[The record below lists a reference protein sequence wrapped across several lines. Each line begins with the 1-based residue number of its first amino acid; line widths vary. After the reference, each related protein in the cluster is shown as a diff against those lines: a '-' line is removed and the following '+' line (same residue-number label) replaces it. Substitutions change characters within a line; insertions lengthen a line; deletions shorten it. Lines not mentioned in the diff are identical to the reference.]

1 MFFGHAGALPV
12 IPPQLLGAELRN
24 SIVKDETNDGTA
36 PPTQPW
42 RNKLNLKPSYTTLG
56 FAGMLSAR
64 DSAPTHVAFTQ
75 IPVQNGIDSM

>member
-1 MFFGHAGALPV
+1 
-12 IPPQLLGAELRN
+12 LRN
-24 SIVKDETNDGTA
+24 PIVKDETNELSRDGTA

-64 DSAPTHVAFTQ
+64 DSAPTQRRVHADSGAERHRLHV
-75 IPVQNGIDSM
+75 